1 MTNNTYKKEIN
12 SIVTQFKEHFNYPL
26 IINEWSDRNFDNVLD
41 LIANN
46 YPEDLQNNSIDF
58 VKKESSKFDL
68 LAIKELER
76 LNLLHILL
84 Q

>member
-26 IINEWSDRNFDNVLD
+26 VIDEWSDQNFDNVLD

-46 YPEDLQNNSIDF
+46 YPADLQNNSIDF